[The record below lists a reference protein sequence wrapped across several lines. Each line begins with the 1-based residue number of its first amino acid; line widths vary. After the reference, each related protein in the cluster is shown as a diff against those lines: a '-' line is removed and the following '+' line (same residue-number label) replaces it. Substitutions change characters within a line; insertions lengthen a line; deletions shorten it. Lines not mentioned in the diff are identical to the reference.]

1 MRLDGDGHPKRRG
14 EEMRWEGHCASVV
27 TRAALRWY
35 PNDSAQ
41 GDGTG
46 EKGRRPPTNERRDTR
61 DEVEGDP

>member
-1 MRLDGDGHPKRRG
+1 
-14 EEMRWEGHCASVV
+14 MRWEGHCASVV